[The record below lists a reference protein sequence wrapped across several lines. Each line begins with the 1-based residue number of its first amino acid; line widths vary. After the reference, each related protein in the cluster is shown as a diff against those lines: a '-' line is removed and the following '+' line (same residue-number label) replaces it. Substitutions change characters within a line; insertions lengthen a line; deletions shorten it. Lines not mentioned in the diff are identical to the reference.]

1 MKRFHRTLLLLLLV
15 SLTVVSGCSRTSKV
29 ENAQTFAD
37 EAFKDLAHDWS
48 EKTLKKYA
56 GPEFYAQCDEKKAAQ
71 ICKLLGSKL
80 GPLTS
85 YKGAKPQS
93 PLPTPD
99 PNNKTPLI
107 IGFVAEAD
115 FRNGPG
121 TALIMVQE
129 KDGGRWSLNGFQIK
143 SPVLMQQNPNP
154 PQPAQPTKPPAKPAA
169 TPSDSP
175 TP

>member
-1 MKRFHRTLLLLLLV
+1 MKRIHRILFFTLLV
-15 SLTVVSGCSRTSKV
+15 SLTLISGCSRTSKM
-29 ENAQTFAD
+29 ENARTFAD

-71 ICKLLGSKL
+71 ICKLLGEKL

-85 YKGAKPQS
+85 YKGAKPQN
-93 PLPTPD
+93 
-99 PNNKTPLI
+99 PNATTNTTAPLI
-107 IGFVAEAD
+107 LAFIAEAD

-121 TALIMVQE
+121 TALLMVQE
-129 KDGGRWSLNGFQIK
+129 KEGGRWSLNGFQIK

-154 PQPAQPTKPPAKPAA
+154 PVAAPKAAPKPA
-169 TPSDSP
+169 TSPSTSP

>member
-15 SLTVVSGCSRTSKV
+15 SLTVVSGCSRATKV
-29 ENAQTFAD
+29 ETAQTFAD
-37 EAFKDLAHDWS
+37 DAFKDLAHDWS
-48 EKTLKKYA
+48 ENTLKKYA

-80 GPLTS
+80 GPLTKYNGS
-85 YKGAKPQS
+85 KPQT
-93 PLPTPD
+93 PMPTPD
-99 PNNKTPLI
+99 PNSTTPLI

-129 KDGGRWSLNGFQIK
+129 QKGGRWSLNGFQIK
-143 SPVLMQQNPNP
+143 SPVLMQQNPNQ
-154 PQPAQPTKPPAKPAA
+154 PQPPKASKPPAKPAA